1 MKFLS
6 LFSVLLFSFTL
17 YLVPTED
24 NVVEVSGRQ
33 LIVDNTPYFMK
44 GVCYHPVLRGETERN
59 FSTIDQDLEL
69 ISEAGINT
77 IRVYAPID
85 DIEVLDKIDAAG
97 LKLIVS
103 FGYNQNGVYD
113 ILSGTFLDYIM
124 KYKDHNSILIWE
136 LGNEYNYHPEW
147 FGGDIQNWYNALSQ
161 ATDQIH
167 DIDPNHPV
175 ATAHG
180 DMPDKQALASNPNID
195 IWGLNVYRWDQPQ
208 SVFKEWQTVSDKPV
222 YLSEAGADSYMK
234 ISKAGFE
241 QGENQRA
248 QAVANAK
255 IIDAV
260 LDRSDVASGIF
271 IFSFTDGL
279 WKAGNPNQQDI
290 GGWAPNSSG
299 VPYDGAPNEEYWG
312 IVDINRTKKETFEV
326 IKERFVNFSLP
337 SK

>member
-6 LFSVLLFSFTL
+6 LFSVLLFSVTL
-17 YLVPTED
+17 HLVPTTN

-85 DIEVLDKIDAAG
+85 DMEVLDKIDAAG

-124 KYKDHNSILIWE
+124 KYKEHNSILIWE

-234 ISKAGFE
+234 ISKAGFK

-279 WKAGNPNQQDI
+279 WKAGNPDQQDI

-312 IVDINRTKKETFEV
+312 IVDINRNKKETFEV

>member
-312 IVDINRTKKETFEV
+312 IVDINRNKKETFEV

>member
-6 LFSVLLFSFTL
+6 LFSVLLFSVTL
-17 YLVPTED
+17 HLVPTTN

-103 FGYNQNGVYD
+103 FGYNQKGVYD

-180 DMPDKQALASNPNID
+180 DMPDKQALASNPNIAA
-195 IWGLNVYRWDQPQ
+195 
-208 SVFKEWQTVSDKPV
+208 KPNTP
-222 YLSEAGADSYMK
+222 S
-234 ISKAGFE
+234 
-241 QGENQRA
+241 Q
-248 QAVANAK
+248 
-255 IIDAV
+255 
-260 LDRSDVASGIF
+260 LDV
-271 IFSFTDGL
+271 
-279 WKAGNPNQQDI
+279 
-290 GGWAPNSSG
+290 
-299 VPYDGAPNEEYWG
+299 
-312 IVDINRTKKETFEV
+312 
-326 IKERFVNFSLP
+326 
-337 SK
+337 

>member
-17 YLVPTED
+17 HLVPTTN

-85 DIEVLDKIDAAG
+85 DMEVLDKIDAAG

-103 FGYNQNGVYD
+103 FGYNQKGVYD

-234 ISKAGFE
+234 ISKAGFK

-271 IFSFTDGL
+271 VFSFTDGL
-279 WKAGNPNQQDI
+279 WKAGNPDQQDI

-312 IVDINRTKKETFEV
+312 IVDINRNKKETFEV

>member
-17 YLVPTED
+17 YLVPTTN

-85 DIEVLDKIDAAG
+85 DMEVLDKIDAAG

-161 ATDQIH
+161 ATDQIN
-167 DIDPNHPV
+167 DIDRNHPV

-180 DMPDKQALASNPNID
+180 DMQDKQALA
-195 IWGLNVYRWDQPQ
+195 Y
-208 SVFKEWQTVSDKPV
+208 
-222 YLSEAGADSYMK
+222 
-234 ISKAGFE
+234 
-241 QGENQRA
+241 NQ
-248 QAVANAK
+248 
-255 IIDAV
+255 
-260 LDRSDVASGIF
+260 
-271 IFSFTDGL
+271 
-279 WKAGNPNQQDI
+279 
-290 GGWAPNSSG
+290 
-299 VPYDGAPNEEYWG
+299 Y
-312 IVDINRTKKETFEV
+312 
-326 IKERFVNFSLP
+326 
-337 SK
+337 

>member
-17 YLVPTED
+17 YLVPTTN

-85 DIEVLDKIDAAG
+85 DMEVLDKIDAAG

-103 FGYNQNGVYD
+103 FGYNQKGVYD

-234 ISKAGFE
+234 ISKAGFK

-279 WKAGNPNQQDI
+279 WKAGNPDQQDI

-312 IVDINRTKKETFEV
+312 IVDINRNKKETFEI

>member
-17 YLVPTED
+17 YLVPTTN

-103 FGYNQNGVYD
+103 FGYNQKGVYD

-234 ISKAGFE
+234 ISKAGFK

-279 WKAGNPNQQDI
+279 WKAGNPNEQDI

-312 IVDINRTKKETFEV
+312 IVDINRNKKETFEV

>member
-17 YLVPTED
+17 YLVPTTN

-85 DIEVLDKIDAAG
+85 DMEVLDKIDAAG

-234 ISKAGFE
+234 ISKAGFK

-260 LDRSDVASGIF
+260 FDRSDVASGIF

-279 WKAGNPNQQDI
+279 WKAGNPNEQDI

-312 IVDINRTKKETFEV
+312 IVDINRNKKETFEV

-337 SK
+337 SN

>member
-17 YLVPTED
+17 YLVPTTN

-85 DIEVLDKIDAAG
+85 DMEVLDKIDAAG

-103 FGYNQNGVYD
+103 FGYNQKGVYD

-234 ISKAGFE
+234 ISKAGFK

-279 WKAGNPNQQDI
+279 WKAGNPDQQDI

-312 IVDINRTKKETFEV
+312 IVDINRNKKETFEV

>member
-17 YLVPTED
+17 YSVPTTN

-85 DIEVLDKIDAAG
+85 DMEVLDKIDAAG

-234 ISKAGFE
+234 ISKAGFK

-279 WKAGNPNQQDI
+279 WKAGNPDQQDI

-312 IVDINRTKKETFEV
+312 IVDINRNKKETFEV